1 MKPVENRITTMG
13 DTIFDVII
21 IGAGSVGVPAALA
34 LAQKKIKVLV
44 IDALA
49 SVGQGQNK
57 RAIGGIRATHS
68 DKGKIAT
75 CRRSIDIFSTWKEIH
90 GDDIG
95 WIQNG
100 YSFPAYTDADAK
112 KLKELMIV
120 QKSLN
125 LKIDWLEPKEYQ
137 KLVPGINMENLKGST
152 YSPKDGSASPLL
164 SINAFYFKSLEQGA
178 LYRFKEKVTQIEI
191 QGEHQV
197 QVTTDKGTY
206 TAAKVINA
214 AGNFARAIGQM
225 VGLDLK
231 VTPDS
236 HEGAITEPVQR
247 FFGPMIVDLRP
258 SLDPATADSSNY
270 YFYQNNEGQVIFCL
284 TPKHLIKGTA
294 SEATSTFLPQVA
306 KRMVSLFPKL
316 ANLKVRRTWR
326 GQYPMTPD
334 GFPIVG
340 AVKEFPN
347 FINAVGMC
355 GQGYMMGP
363 GLGELLTRIVTYE
376 LTQED
381 LDVLKHFDMERDFS
395 GVEHFK

>member
-1 MKPVENRITTMG
+1 MNSFNTSG
-13 DTIFDVII
+13 DTSFDVII
-21 IGAGSVGVPAALA
+21 IGAGSVGVPTALA

-44 IDALA
+44 IDSLA
-49 SVGQGQNK
+49 SPGQGQNK

-75 CRRSIDIFSTWKEIH
+75 SLRSIEIFSTWKQTH

-95 WIQNG
+95 WMQNG
-100 YSFPAYTDADAK
+100 YSFPAYTDKDAK
-112 KLKELMIV
+112 KLQDLMKI
-120 QKSLN
+120 QAAFN
-125 LKIDWLEPKEYQ
+125 LEIDWLSPKEYQ
-137 KLVPGINMENLKGST
+137 EIVPGINRVNLVGST

-164 SINAFYFKSLEQGA
+164 AINAFYFKSLEYGA
-178 LYRFKEKVTQIEI
+178 RYRFKEKVTQISI
-191 QGEHQV
+191 KNDTQV
-197 QVTTDKGTY
+197 RVTTDRGTY
-206 TAAKVINA
+206 RAAKVINA
-214 AGNFARAIGQM
+214 AGNYARRIGQM
-225 VGLDLK
+225 VDLELP
-231 VTPDS
+231 VEPDS

-258 SLDPATADSSNY
+258 SRDPATQDSTNY

-284 TPKHLIKGTA
+284 TPKRLIKGTD
-294 SEATSTFLPQVA
+294 SESTSTFLPQVA

-340 AVKEFPN
+340 ATKKYSN

-355 GQGYMMGP
+355 GQGYMLGP
-363 GLGELLTRIVTYE
+363 GLGEVLTRIVTQE
-376 LTQED
+376 LTEED
-381 LDVLKHFDMERDFS
+381 LDVLKHFTLYRDFS

>member
-1 MKPVENRITTMG
+1 MMNSYDMTG
-13 DTIFDVII
+13 DKNFDVII
-21 IGAGSVGVPAALA
+21 VGAGSVGVPAALA
-34 LAQKKIKVLV
+34 LAREKIKVLV

-49 SVGQGQNK
+49 SPGQGQNK

-75 CRRSIDIFSTWKEIH
+75 CLRSIEIFSTWQQTH

-95 WIQNG
+95 WMQNG
-100 YSFPAYTDADAK
+100 YSFPAYTDKDAK
-112 KLKELMIV
+112 KLQELMKI
-120 QKSLN
+120 QAGFN
-125 LKIDWLEPKEYQ
+125 LEIDWLSPEEYQ
-137 KLVPGINMENLKGST
+137 KIVPGINMENLVGST

-164 SINAFYFKSLEQGA
+164 SVNAFYFKSLEYGA
-178 LYRFKEKVTQIEI
+178 RYRFKEKVTQISIKSDTE
-191 QGEHQV
+191 V
-197 QVTTDKGTY
+197 KVTTNKGTY

-214 AGNFARAIGQM
+214 AGNDARRIGQM
-225 VGLDLK
+225 VDLDLP
-231 VTPDS
+231 VEPDS

-258 SLDPATADSSNY
+258 ARDPATQDSANY

-294 SEATSTFLPQVA
+294 SESTSTFLPQVA

-340 AVKEFPN
+340 ATKKYPN

-355 GQGYMMGP
+355 GQGYMLGP
-363 GLGELLTRIVTYE
+363 GLGEVLTRIVTGE
-376 LTQED
+376 LTEED
-381 LDVLKHFDMERDFS
+381 LDVLKHFTLYRDFS
-395 GVEHFK
+395 GIEHFK